1 MKLSEEFMQKLFTS
15 LNVFSDYKLKM
26 ERQYKLDIIDILQKI
41 GATSKE
47 TAFIFDD
54 DNKAW
59 FASSL
64 FTDDIADTSIN
75 KVWLDNNMIRVEL
88 NAYYLGD
95 TLEDV
100 NYAECEI
107 DNSYFLSVLLSEIS
121 YNQKSK

>member
-15 LNVFSDYKLKM
+15 LNVFSDFKLKM
-26 ERQYKLDIIDILQKI
+26 ERQYQLDIIDILQKI

-47 TAFIFDD
+47 NAFIFDEN
-54 DNKAW
+54 NKAW

-64 FTDDIADTSIN
+64 FTEDITDTSIN

-88 NAYYLGD
+88 NACNLEE
-95 TLEDV
+95 TLKDV

-107 DNSYFLSVLLSEIS
+107 DNSYFLFVLLSEIS